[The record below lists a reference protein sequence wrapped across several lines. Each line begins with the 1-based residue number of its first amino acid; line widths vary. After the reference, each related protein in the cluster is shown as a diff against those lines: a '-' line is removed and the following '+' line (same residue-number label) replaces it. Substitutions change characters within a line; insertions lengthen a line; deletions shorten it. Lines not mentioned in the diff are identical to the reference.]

1 MTGHW
6 QPACKLRKVMMWWGG
21 VRSVQAGWVPLP
33 VGMKKL
39 SPVLFFFLPKKIPTP
54 SSLLVRSWD
63 VRGAGA
69 TGRSWPSLSV
79 PVHNHHSLP
88 TSKVLVQTKSGINQ
102 ETGLPSFKRQPA
114 VVPVPVDG
122 VDCS

>member
-39 SPVLFFFLPKKIPTP
+39 SPVLFFFLPKKTPTP
-54 SSLLVRSWD
+54 SSSKCPGARALV
-63 VRGAGA
+63 
-69 TGRSWPSLSV
+69 GRAWGRCNRAEL
-79 PVHNHHSLP
+79 
-88 TSKVLVQTKSGINQ
+88 
-102 ETGLPSFKRQPA
+102 A
-114 VVPVPVDG
+114 
-122 VDCS
+122 